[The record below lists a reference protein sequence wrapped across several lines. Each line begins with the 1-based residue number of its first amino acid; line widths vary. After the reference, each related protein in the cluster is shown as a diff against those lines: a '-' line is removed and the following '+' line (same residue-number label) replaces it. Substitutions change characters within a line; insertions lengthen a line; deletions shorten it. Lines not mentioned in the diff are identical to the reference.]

1 MNLTLVPYTHV
12 DQVWSDVA
20 PMMARALTDKASHGE
35 ATIDQIRMAIVQK
48 DKHLVVASEGEEII
62 GAATIEFMQYPN
74 KRIALMGNLGGKGVC
89 TQEALDT
96 IKHWCKE
103 MGASELRAFAKD
115 AQTRLYVRFGLE
127 PLYHVVG
134 VPL

>member
-1 MNLTLVPYTHV
+1 MNLTLVPHTHV
-12 DQVWSDVA
+12 DQVWSEVS
-20 PMMARALTDKASHGE
+20 PLMARALTDKASHGE

-48 DKHLVVASEGEEII
+48 EKHLVVAMEEEKII
-62 GAATIEFMQYPN
+62 GAATVEFVQYPN
-74 KRIALMGNLGGKGVC
+74 KRVALLGNLGGKGVC
-89 TQEALDT
+89 TQAAFDT
-96 IKHWCKE
+96 IKTWCKG

-115 AQTRLYVRFGLE
+115 AQTRLYARFGLE